1 MMPPSS
7 INLAAEYADD
17 DISAMLD
24 DTNIDNGDDGLFDD
38 INPNGDEQL
47 FDDELLHQAINGGS
61 GRADST
67 HIINNN
73 SLQQIQEGEV
83 LFDDEEHK
91 KIVDCIAAADDDDAE
106 EKSIS
111 CAAAAAK
118 SKSFDDDDFKK
129 MVGCIAALE
138 NSNGSFDYDPTTAIA
153 INNDVRQVSDYQNEE
168 QLTSIVETTTTTT
181 TTNTNTVTDA
191 YKTPEDYPPPAQP
204 HHNQSQQQPSLRQW
218 IQVQSKKSNNNNDE
232 YIKSALLIAQILI
245 DHIIDNDK
253 KAPGEENEYYIPL
266 DSLRSNN
273 VMFNL
278 QGFSDPDQGIIRVMN
293 SSSPVGSGDYENVSD
308 VGNVQSRLFAVGLIL
323 YELFSTEELLIDQ
336 GIPSLSNAP
345 TSSFAQVK
353 SAFVVFCCMNS

>member
-1 MMPPSS
+1 MMMPPSR

-67 HIINNN
+67 HINNN
-73 SLQQIQEGEV
+73 SLQQIQEEEV

-91 KIVDCIAAADDDDAE
+91 KIVDCIAAADDDNAE

-138 NSNGSFDYDPTTAIA
+138 NSNDSFDYDPTTAIA

-168 QLTSIVETTTTTT
+168 QLTSIVETTTT
-181 TTNTNTVTDA
+181 NTNTVTDA
-191 YKTPEDYPPPAQP
+191 YKTPEDYPPPAAP

-218 IQVQSKKSNNNNDE
+218 IQVQSKKSNNNDE

-293 SSSPVGSGDYENVSD
+293 SSSPVGSGDYGNVSD

-345 TSSFAQVK
+345 TSSFAQE
-353 SAFVVFCCMNS
+353 SPRL